1 MTPSFEASQK
11 HHIAELIQRN
21 TKLKDELTQEK
32 NRAKATIQDIQSKL
46 HTEKREW
53 REACDTL
60 QICHRIHQLRLQ
72 VELEKEKST
81 FLSEQELLRKEKVAA
96 LQREYAISKFQAQE
110 AFLERRIEELE
121 DEVGTLEQQLQ
132 DERHASKAQVLE
144 LVTHLKAQQK
154 QLEIAEEEKA
164 TIQVR
169 FVKMKFIRVFIIS
182 SLQTELDN
190 LHRANAESQVSSG
203 SLNVKL
209 ERATLQLDG
218 ERSKNADLERTNE
231 ELKLSNE
238 DLKRQVAKW
247 QSLESKGDTEIES
260 SRKKCVELEV
270 QLQAVQSQ
278 LSKREEEDA
287 KMQKRLEKI
296 KQRVQEWQVCVVLF
310 FVSSLL
316 RYH

>member
-1 MTPSFEASQK
+1 M
-11 HHIAELIQRN
+11 
-21 TKLKDELTQEK
+21 
-32 NRAKATIQDIQSKL
+32 
-46 HTEKREW
+46 
-53 REACDTL
+53 
-60 QICHRIHQLRLQ
+60 
-72 VELEKEKST
+72 
-81 FLSEQELLRKEKVAA
+81 
-96 LQREYAISKFQAQE
+96 
-110 AFLERRIEELE
+110 E

-154 QLEIAEEEKA
+154 QFEIAEEEKA

-287 KMQKRLEKI
+287 KMQKRLEKS
-296 KQRVQEWQVCVVLF
+296 KQRIQEWQVCCVIF
-310 FVSSLL
+310 SSLL
-316 RYH
+316 LSHRYIGTCNFIPRGSGRMEEKVWKTGEGYEEVRSSQANPRYGS